1 MKMKQRYVTALAVIM
16 GSILVFSGTGIE
28 YAYADHDDKMIQKM
42 IKIDNRLSN
51 LQEMDEKFEEISL
64 GNVSFEIK
72 QINKSLLEINQEN
85 DEYDDRV
92 NNAYDYLKSKY
103 IKVIKQ
109 YQDSVKKYQ
118 KDNGLT
124 EGERKLVTKV
134 MKSKIVFSAEESA
147 ENLKKQEVKHIE
159 KTIKESKAKK
169 DFQKLITKIGQ
180 KLANDGQ
187 GNKIE
192 KTAHK
197 LAIKEII
204 SSKNWEMS
212 IPSIDRILTQ
222 THDEESRQKLVDIKD
237 KIHTVLEKKE
247 KQSKQDTTY
256 ALKSQN
262 SVLESNFQ
270 FEKNVIGFGGVLG
283 QIYEDELVSS
293 LEDTE
298 EIIKVLD
305 SKESLENQIIEDNTI
320 STINTIL
327 EDEIIES
334 LEEVDNITE
343 EEETKI
349 KDTREQQRKN
359 AEENKSD
366 NKSTKA
372 KSVLK
377 SLGNPD
383 KGNSGNGN
391 SGNGNGKNK

>member
-1 MKMKQRYVTALAVIM
+1 MARQKNILSDELKAQLDRCKTQEDLFGKDGLAKELIGNMVTYMMEKELESKLGYPKNGRSEDSDENRRNGYNEKTVR
-16 GSILVFSGTGIE
+16 SSSG
-28 YAYADHDDKMIQKM
+28 DIQLRTPR
-42 IKIDNRLSN
+42 DRAG
-51 LQEMDEKFEEISL
+51 EFEPEL
-64 GNVSFEIK
+64 
-72 QINKSLLEINQEN
+72 
-85 DEYDDRV
+85 
-92 NNAYDYLKSKY
+92 
-103 IKVIKQ
+103 
-109 YQDSVKKYQ
+109 VKKYQ

-180 KLANDGQ
+180 KLANEGQ

-391 SGNGNGKNK
+391 SGNGNSGNGNGKNK